1 MTQTTGRM
9 TRRVLV
15 STLSLLF
22 GTAAQAGFYPG
33 HLDPGGNGFDIPG
46 FEADLVYQIPDDC
59 FTSPGAGWKATNQN
73 IGSGGCGDA
82 SVVSAT
88 VYLYSTSPS
97 DPPSPGIVLD
107 QFNLA
112 NWDVLGVYSDNGVIK
127 GIDTNPMGPKPGSS
141 TYDDDMFWLQ
151 LVSGFCDTSAC
162 DRIPTVSE
170 ITETRFLSLIAT
182 VEPPSPLG
190 GYLFVNSLDNP
201 SVPGTPTFGPECRTD
216 PNGAPI
222 DCFVTT
228 VPEPGTLALLFGAL
242 GGGWLARRR
251 KRNASA

>member
-1 MTQTTGRM
+1 MAQKTGRM
-9 TRRVLV
+9 SRRVLV
-15 STLSLLF
+15 SALSLLF
-22 GTAAQAGFYPG
+22 GTAAHAGFYPG

-46 FEADLVYQIPDDC
+46 FTADLVFAIDDGC

-73 IGSGGCGDA
+73 IGSGGCGNA

-107 QFNLA
+107 QFSLA
-112 NWDVLGVYSDNGVIK
+112 NWDVLGIYSDNGVLK
-127 GIDTNPMGPKPGSS
+127 GVDTNPMGPEPGAS
-141 TYDDDMFWLQ
+141 TYDDDLFWLQ

-162 DRIPTVSE
+162 DRIPTAPTV
-170 ITETRFLSLIAT
+170 TETRFLSFF
-182 VEPPSPLG
+182 VSVVDPPSPPG

-201 SVPGTPTFGPECRTD
+201 SVPGTTAFGPECRTAD
-216 PNGAPI
+216 N
-222 DCFVTT
+222 CLVT
-228 VPEPGTLALLFGAL
+228 VPEPGTLALLFSAL

-251 KRNASA
+251 KRNATA

>member
-1 MTQTTGRM
+1 MS
-9 TRRVLV
+9 RRVLV

-22 GTAAQAGFYPG
+22 GTAAHAGFYPG
-33 HLDPGGNGFDIPG
+33 HLDPGGNGLDIPG
-46 FEADLVYQIPDDC
+46 FTADLVFSIDDGC

-73 IGSGGCGDA
+73 IGSGGCGNA

-88 VYLYSTSPS
+88 VYLYSTDPG
-97 DPPSPGIVLD
+97 DPPSPGFVLD
-107 QFNLA
+107 QFGLA
-112 NWDVLGVYSDNGVIK
+112 NWDVLGVNSDNGVLK
-127 GIDTNPMGPKPGSS
+127 GVDTNPMGPESGADFYSS
-141 TYDDDMFWLQ
+141 DLFWLQ

-162 DRIPTVSE
+162 DRIPTISDF
-170 ITETRFLSLIAT
+170 TAPRFLTLIAT

-190 GYLFVNSLDNP
+190 GYLFVNGLDNP
-201 SVPGTPTFGPECRTD
+201 SVPGTTTFGRECRTD

-228 VPEPGTLALLFGAL
+228 VPEPGTLALLFSAL

-251 KRNASA
+251 KRGAAG

>member
-1 MTQTTGRM
+1 MIHKAGRM
-9 TRRVLV
+9 SRRVLV

-46 FEADLVYQIPDDC
+46 FTADLVFDIDDGC
-59 FTSPGAGWKATNQN
+59 FTSPGAGWKATDQN
-73 IGSGGCGDA
+73 IGSGGCGNA

-107 QFNLA
+107 QFSLA
-112 NWDVLGVYSDNGVIK
+112 NWDVLGVYSDNGVLK
-127 GIDTNPMGPKPGSS
+127 GVDTNPMGSEPGSS

-162 DRIPTVSE
+162 DRIPTGFD
-170 ITETRFLSLIAT
+170 ITETRFLSLIAI
-182 VEPPSPLG
+182 VEPPSPPG
-190 GYLFVNSLDNP
+190 GYLFVNNLDNP
-201 SVPGTPTFGPECRTD
+201 SVPGTPTFGPQCDSAR
-216 PNGAPI
+216 N
-222 DCFVTT
+222 CFVTT

-251 KRNASA
+251 RRNAPA